1 MRNFVSNKIF
11 MSVVVFIL
19 IIPLIFYIY
28 RVQKTERIIKET
40 LNSQR
45 YKERVEFFKNN
56 PPPDGSIIFLG
67 DSHTENFDL
76 ELLGIPNAVNR
87 GIDGDF
93 SEGLLKRLDEIT
105 AAKPD
110 KIFIEI
116 GTNDIFERVSSQKTK
131 ENYEKIIQQI
141 QKQSPQTKIFIQN
154 IFPCNVK
161 GSWLTSTED
170 LNKRINETNL
180 LLKEMANKKQLPFI
194 DLHSKLA
201 VNNSLPQSLTTD
213 GVHLNYKGY
222 AIWVETLKPFLK

>member
-1 MRNFVSNKIF
+1 MRKFFSNRIF
-11 MSVVVFIL
+11 ISVVVFIL
-19 IIPLIFYIY
+19 IIPLIFSIY
-28 RVQKTERIIKET
+28 RKQKTARIINET
-40 LNSQR
+40 INSQR
-45 YKERVEFFKNN
+45 YKERVELFKNN
-56 PPPDGSIIFLG
+56 PPPAGSIIFLG
-67 DSHTENFDL
+67 DSHTEGFNL
-76 ELLGIPNAVNR
+76 EPLGIPNAVNR
-87 GIDGDF
+87 GISGDF

-116 GTNDIFERVSSQKTK
+116 GTNDIVEKVPPQKIK

-141 QKQSPQTKIFIQN
+141 QEQSPQTKIFIQS

-161 GSWLTSTED
+161 GSWLTSNED

-194 DLHSKLA
+194 DMHSKLA
-201 VNNSLPQSLTTD
+201 VNNSLPQSLTSD
-213 GVHLNYKGY
+213 GIHLNYQGN